1 MFYKLID
8 KNKVNIFDVY
18 LSHVY
23 ILGMERVDL
32 FRPCESTK
40 RLGQFIRYFVN

>member
-8 KNKVNIFDVY
+8 KNIVNIFDVY

-23 ILGMERVDL
+23 ILGVERLDL
-32 FRPCESTK
+32 DLMSE
-40 RLGQFIRYFVN
+40 Q